1 LNFTTWSANNGLKW
15 AALGY
20 GHGFISRVMDASLL
34 LVMAGRY
41 LGTPPNLA
49 LWVSQRRNP
58 NPNVEHETLTPS
70 TTSVAG
76 LQMGVNVQLNA
87 LINISKFW
95 NH

>member
-1 LNFTTWSANNGLKW
+1 
-15 AALGY
+15 
-20 GHGFISRVMDASLL
+20 MDASLL

-49 LWVSQRRNP
+49 LWVSQRYNP
-58 NPNVEHETLTPS
+58 NPNVKHKTLTLL
-70 TTSVAG
+70 TTLVAG

-95 NH
+95 NY